1 MMTIT
6 FFSEE
11 GGVLD
16 VRTHSC
22 PWSPATSCGEYEHV
36 QTSLLYA
43 HMLLSSMNEM
53 DECDS
58 VHIN

>member
-53 DECDS
+53 DG
-58 VHIN
+58 V